1 MDITTLLGI
10 ILGFLVIIKGIGTES
25 LGNFMD
31 MDSVFITVG
40 GTLCAV
46 LASFPL
52 GQLGKVGSHM
62 KILILGNKYKP
73 ETAINKLVELA
84 QLARKNGLL
93 ALEEQAGEIKDPF
106 FKRGVLLVVDAMDA
120 DKVRSMLEEE
130 IDAMD
135 QRHDAGAAIYEKA
148 AVFAPAFGM
157 IGTLVGLIK
166 MLNEMNLEAG
176 ASASLGLSMATA
188 LVTTFYGCIL
198 ANLLFMPIAKK
209 LRIRNDDE
217 IIYRQIIVEG
227 VVGIQ
232 CGDNPKSL
240 KEKLV
245 SGLSQKQ
252 QNRLLSENGGAKKG
266 KKGAAKGEQKTGTE

>member
-10 ILGFLVIIKGIGTES
+10 ILGFLVIIKGIGTDS
-25 LGNFMD
+25 LGNFID

-40 GTLCAV
+40 GTICAV
-46 LASFPL
+46 LASFPFS
-52 GQLGKVGSHM
+52 QLGKMGSHM
-62 KILILGNKYKP
+62 KILLFGNKYKP
-73 ETAINKLVELA
+73 EIAINKLVELA
-84 QLARKNGLL
+84 QLARQNGLL
-93 ALEEQAGEIKDPF
+93 ALDEPAGEIKDPF
-106 FKRGVLLVVDAMDA
+106 FKRGVLLVVDAMEA

-157 IGTLVGLIK
+157 IGTLVGLIN
-166 MLNEMNLEAG
+166 MLYEMDLESG
-176 ASASLGLSMATA
+176 ASASLGLSMGTA

-252 QNRLLSENGGAKKG
+252 QNRLLSEDGGAKKG
-266 KKGAAKGEQKTGTE
+266 KKAASKSEQEK